1 MCAEHCSSCWGC
13 GSLKAKQLKLWPL
26 WSSYSE
32 MWAMY
37 KISKLYNIPA
47 VIMLC
52 RKLTQ
57 ESRNET
63 SRSAWWCFR
72 QGGHREAKWTRG
84 KMQPPPPPA
93 QRLCFRTPLLPVHT
107 LWIVVHELKHY
118 RLKNYSKQSVTS
130 SCDKQGVPYLPDVMS
145 MCPTALLSLRPLWPL
160 RAHDILLPRVR
171 SVCGRETLPVQ
182 SA

>member
-1 MCAEHCSSCWGC
+1 MVMFQAGRS
-13 GSLKAKQLKLWPL
+13 QR
-26 WSSYSE
+26 
-32 MWAMY
+32 
-37 KISKLYNIPA
+37 SKVDTWENA
-47 VIMLC
+47 
-52 RKLTQ
+52 
-57 ESRNET
+57 
-63 SRSAWWCFR
+63 A
-72 QGGHREAKWTRG
+72 A
-84 KMQPPPPPA
+84 PPPA
-93 QRLCFRTPLLPVHT
+93 QRLCFRTPLLAVHT